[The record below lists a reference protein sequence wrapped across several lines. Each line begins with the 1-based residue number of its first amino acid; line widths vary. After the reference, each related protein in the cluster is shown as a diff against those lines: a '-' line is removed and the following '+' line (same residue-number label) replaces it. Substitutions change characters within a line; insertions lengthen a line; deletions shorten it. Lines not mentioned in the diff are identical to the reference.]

1 MKTKLTKQSGSVVIA
16 VVIVVLIIAGLVGS
30 YLQLTV
36 SENRAAVRNL
46 MFQGA
51 MNIAEA
57 AAEEAFRAINL
68 DDFSGPGWVQTAQ
81 GPAFRLVEQFENGE
95 TQTLHAIIL
104 DGADRPNIVAE
115 GRIHRNPEVSR
126 QVRVIFDRIPSQ
138 GLFIEGLIAKDSITF
153 AGNASG
159 GADSYNSRWGAY
171 NEYVVDPNGNTVR
184 NRFPNGSIGSVSQE
198 NESVEIN
205 HWEIFGY
212 AMTNNTDPKLGN
224 HGRVYGPETPL
235 GVQVDTDRVVRDFY
249 AEFENVEHPS
259 PSGARSSA
267 DGSGNNQRFG
277 DPNDPEGTEL
287 VYKLDSF
294 SVSGQADV
302 MVYNDVTLIVDGDFS
317 MTGQSR
323 MTLAEGARLR
333 IYAQGDFRV
342 GGGGIINTGRPGQ
355 HPVPA
360 DLIIFGTAQTE
371 GAQEFRLHGNAEMH
385 GAVYAPNADLSLQGG
400 GGTGAFF
407 GAAVANTISVNGT
420 YTYHFDES
428 LRDPEDGDANRRPVM
443 LEWREVIE
451 TTDTFDFSTVF
462 TSDG

>member
-1 MKTKLTKQSGSVVIA
+1 MKTKLTQKSGSVVIA

-36 SENRAAVRNL
+36 SESRAAVRNL

-57 AAEEAFRAINL
+57 AAEEAFRAINHN
-68 DDFSGPGWVQTAQ
+68 DFSGPGWVQTAQ
-81 GPAFRLVEQFENGE
+81 GPAFRLVEKFENGE
-95 TQTLHAIIL
+95 THTMHAIVL
-104 DGADRPNIVAE
+104 DDGDRPNIVAE

-126 QVRVIFDRIPSQ
+126 QVRVVFDRIPSQ
-138 GLFIEGLIAKDSITF
+138 GLFIEGLISKYDITF

-159 GADSYNSRWGAY
+159 GADSYNSRLGPY
-171 NEYVVDPNGNTVR
+171 NEYVDDGNGNIVR
-184 NRFPNGSIGSVSQE
+184 NRFPNGSVGSISQV

-212 AMTNNTDPKLGN
+212 AMTNNTDLKLGN

-235 GVQVDTDRVVRDFY
+235 GVKVDPERVVRDFY

-259 PSGARSSA
+259 PAGTRSSA
-267 DGSGNNQRFG
+267 DGSGDNLRFG
-277 DPNDPEGTEL
+277 DPGDPEGTEV
-287 VYKLDSF
+287 VYKLSSF
-294 SVSGQADV
+294 SISGQSNV
-302 MVYNDVTLIVDGDFS
+302 MVHNDVTLIVDEDFS

-323 MTLAEGARLR
+323 LTLAEGARLR
-333 IYAQGDFRV
+333 IYVQGDMRV

-360 DLIIFGTAQTE
+360 DLIIYGTAQNE
-371 GAQEFRLHGNAEMH
+371 GDQEIRLHGNAEMH

-400 GGTGAFF
+400 GDSGAFY

-420 YTYHFDES
+420 YTYHFDEA

-451 TTDTFDFSTVF
+451 TTDTFDFSSVF
-462 TSDG
+462 KTDS